1 MYEFDVAYIYF
12 MNKHL
17 LLHKWI
23 ALSDPNSENFNEVT
37 AYLKLSISVSCTGDE
52 QVQITDD
59 TGPDDDKVM
68 MPTSI
73 KPEYFQVAFRFY
85 KGEKLPIMD

>member
-1 MYEFDVAYIYF
+1 MYEFDIAYIYF

-37 AYLKLSISVSCTGDE
+37 AYLKLSISVACTGD
-52 QVQITDD
+52 D
-59 TGPDDDKVM
+59 
-68 MPTSI
+68 
-73 KPEYFQVAFRFY
+73 
-85 KGEKLPIMD
+85 